1 MGSLCAPVIW
11 GPYEISVIVLTP
23 TPGTIKKLR
32 NSIYLKKKSKIL
44 HDLDFDC
51 VLFKFVSS
59 CTSTALAIF
68 SSPHGTYMSDLL
80 FYHRPQTC
88 IESKVLPLGQN
99 DPTFVSGTITS
110 NESWISSC
118 YSEAKQNFSGWVSNV
133 LVWKWHMKSWTFIH
147 SWGYGTEILSTT
159 VRQAMQSSTVMAVW
173 QYSCHWLKLWHN
185 PSFIEKIL
193 FFSGHIDK
201 TAHLTYQIFIPQF
214 GPFLLKWSSTC
225 RIDKYISVCISHSLP
240 LYTHTQCETNSMF
253 LEIKNL

>member
-1 MGSLCAPVIW
+1 
-11 GPYEISVIVLTP
+11 
-23 TPGTIKKLR
+23 
-32 NSIYLKKKSKIL
+32 
-44 HDLDFDC
+44 
-51 VLFKFVSS
+51 
-59 CTSTALAIF
+59 
-68 SSPHGTYMSDLL
+68 MSDLL

-110 NESWISSC
+110 NESSISSC

-185 PSFIEKIL
+185 PSFIENIL
-193 FFSGHIDK
+193 FFFWPHWQNCPCYLPDFHP
-201 TAHLTYQIFIPQF
+201 TV
-214 GPFLLKWSSTC
+214 WSFSP
-225 RIDKYISVCISHSLP
+225 KMKL
-240 LYTHTQCETNSMF
+240 
-253 LEIKNL
+253 NLQDW

>member
-1 MGSLCAPVIW
+1 
-11 GPYEISVIVLTP
+11 
-23 TPGTIKKLR
+23 
-32 NSIYLKKKSKIL
+32 
-44 HDLDFDC
+44 
-51 VLFKFVSS
+51 
-59 CTSTALAIF
+59 
-68 SSPHGTYMSDLL
+68 MSDLL

-185 PSFIEKIL
+185 PSFIEKI
-193 FFSGHIDK
+193 FFSGHIDR
-201 TAHLTYQIFIPQF
+201 TAHVTYQIFIPQF
-214 GPFLLKWSSTC
+214 GPFLPKWSSTC
-225 RIDKYISVCISHSLP
+225 RIDKYISVCISHSLF
-240 LYTHTQCETNSMF
+240 LIIIKIQDHDRLKSKWWTIRKANANSHWLSKF
-253 LEIKNL
+253 K

>member
-1 MGSLCAPVIW
+1 MKSRSSSSLRLQVRLKSW
-11 GPYEISVIVLTP
+11 GTP
-23 TPGTIKKLR
+23 FIKKK
-32 NSIYLKKKSKIL
+32 NSKTL

-51 VLFKFVSS
+51 VLFKFVSF

-110 NESWISSC
+110 NESWVSSC

-193 FFSGHIDK
+193 FFLA
-201 TAHLTYQIFIPQF
+201 TLTELPT
-214 GPFLLKWSSTC
+214 LLTRFS
-225 RIDKYISVCISHSLP
+225 SHSLVLFSQNEAQP
-240 LYTHTQCETNSMF
+240 AGLINIYQSVSVTLSF
-253 LEIKNL
+253 S